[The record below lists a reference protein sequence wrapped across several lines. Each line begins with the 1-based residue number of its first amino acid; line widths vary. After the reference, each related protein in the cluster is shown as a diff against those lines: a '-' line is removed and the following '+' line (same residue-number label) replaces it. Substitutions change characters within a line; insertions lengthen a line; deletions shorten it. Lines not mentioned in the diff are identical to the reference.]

1 MSFKRPLGHGRQ
13 LSNVK
18 RNLEPDCMSYPYYD
32 RYKNSNDRINNFKH
46 KHINSCCYDKPEIC
60 SVWMFII
67 GHISK
72 NDIQMR
78 MILCAMDRVFIE
90 EQFEV

>member
-1 MSFKRPLGHGRQ
+1 
-13 LSNVK
+13 
-18 RNLEPDCMSYPYYD
+18 
-32 RYKNSNDRINNFKH
+32 
-46 KHINSCCYDKPEIC
+46 
-60 SVWMFII
+60 MFII